1 MDDVKVCP
9 RCGGRYNDPDQ
20 DTCSYCGRAFTK
32 SKPDKN
38 IQPNPVQDKLSDP
51 GQKPDTDDGSI
62 LLLTRPERVS
72 FMYKYL
78 MALSPVFLVIVCIF
92 TRRILETMFH
102 IASSSLISAVP
113 SYMSPYTTDALNQ
126 YSLPITGAT
135 NITVLMIAPVG
146 IFIFFAAIGW
156 TMRFTELWT
165 STVLTLGLSGV
176 TGIVMANWAGVPPVS
191 GNYML
196 LLLQWIAYLV
206 QPFCFVAAVIV
217 ILTTE
222 KFRRSIRY
230 TITKDGLW
238 MRGGFLRIQEHM
250 IPHHQMGRIVFEQD
264 FFGTMFNYGTLIPQS
279 MTRWGAETSFRGIGA
294 TGQKDNFG
302 VGIGFV
308 KGREEGSRY
317 PLDCLYGIPDPKTAQ
332 KILTELICRHDIREE
347 EQVSYLKKIYET
359 NVAGTMTDGS
369 GIQPKVST
377 VVTGCSIQDDTSNR
391 PVDGIAMD
399 GKIPECQQSAIIRI
413 NHIDIPKTTT
423 SSVSGNIREIP
434 SLVKTKSNPLQ
445 GIPPAESVL
454 DQIKKL
460 AELRDS
466 GIITEQE
473 FTLKKT
479 ELLKRL

>member
-1 MDDVKVCP
+1 M
-9 RCGGRYNDPDQ
+9 
-20 DTCSYCGRAFTK
+20 K
-32 SKPDKN
+32 SKPDTN
-38 IQPNPVQDKLSDP
+38 TQPNPVQDKQSDP
-51 GQKPDTDDGSI
+51 SQKQDNDDGSI
-62 LLLTRPERVS
+62 LLSTRPERVS

-92 TRRILETMFH
+92 TRTILESMFH
-102 IASSSLISAVP
+102 IASSSLTSAVP
-113 SYMSPYTTDALNQ
+113 SSMSPYTTDVLNQ
-126 YSLPITGAT
+126 YSLPITNAT
-135 NITVLMIAPVG
+135 NITILFIAPVG

-156 TMRFTELWT
+156 TMRVTELWT
-165 STVLTLGLSGV
+165 STGLTLGLSGV
-176 TGIVMANWAGVPPVS
+176 TGIVMTTWAGIPPVS
-191 GNYML
+191 GNYIL

-206 QPFCFVAAVIV
+206 QPFCLVAAGIV
-217 ILTTE
+217 ILATE
-222 KFRRSIRY
+222 KFRRSIKY

-238 MRGGFLRIQEHM
+238 IRGGFLKIQEHM
-250 IPHHQMGRIVFEQD
+250 IPHHQIGRIVFEQD
-264 FFGTMFNYGTLIPQS
+264 FFGTRFNYGTLIPIS

-302 VGIGFV
+302 VGIGFA

-332 KILTELICRHDIREE
+332 KILTEFICRHDIREE

-359 NVAGTMTDGS
+359 NVAGTVTDES
-369 GIQPKVST
+369 GIRAKVST
-377 VVTGCSIQDDTSNR
+377 DVTGCSIQDDTSNK

-399 GKIPECQQSAIIRI
+399 GKIPECQESSIIRI
-413 NHIDIPKTTT
+413 NDIDIPKTTT
-423 SSVSGNIREIP
+423 SSVSDNIRENP
-434 SLVKTKSNPLQ
+434 PLVKTKSNPIQ
-445 GIPPAESVL
+445 GVPPAESVL

-473 FTLKKT
+473 FTTKKT

>member
-1 MDDVKVCP
+1 
-9 RCGGRYNDPDQ
+9 
-20 DTCSYCGRAFTK
+20 
-32 SKPDKN
+32 
-38 IQPNPVQDKLSDP
+38 
-51 GQKPDTDDGSI
+51 
-62 LLLTRPERVS
+62 
-72 FMYKYL
+72 MYKYF
-78 MALSPVFLVIVCIF
+78 MALSPIFLVIACIF
-92 TRRILETMFH
+92 ARTILDSMFH

-113 SYMSPYTTDALNQ
+113 GSLSPYSTEVFTQ
-126 YSLPITGAT
+126 YSLPITSAT

-156 TMRFTELWT
+156 TMRLTELWT

-176 TGIVMANWAGVPPVS
+176 TAIIMANWAGVPPAS
-191 GNYML
+191 GNYIL

-206 QPFCFVAAVIV
+206 QPFCFIAAGIV
-217 ILTTE
+217 ILATE
-222 KFRRSIRY
+222 KFRRSIKY

-238 MRGGFLRIQEHM
+238 IRGGFLWTQEHM
-250 IPHHQMGRIVFEQD
+250 IPHHQIGRIVFEQD
-264 FFGTMFNYGTLIPQS
+264 FFGARFNYGTLIPQS
-279 MTRWGAETSFRGIGA
+279 MTRWGAETSFRGVGA

-302 VGIGFV
+302 VGIGFA

-359 NVAGTMTDGS
+359 NMAGTMTDGS
-369 GIQPKVST
+369 GIRPEVST
-377 VVTGCSIQDDTSNR
+377 VVTGCSIQDDTGTRS
-391 PVDGIAMD
+391 VDEIAID
-399 GKIPECQQSAIIRI
+399 GKIPECQESSIIRI
-413 NHIDIPKTTT
+413 HDTDIPKTTT
-423 SSVSGNIREIP
+423 SSVRGTIREIP

-445 GIPPAESVL
+445 RIPPAESVL

-473 FTLKKT
+473 FTTKKT